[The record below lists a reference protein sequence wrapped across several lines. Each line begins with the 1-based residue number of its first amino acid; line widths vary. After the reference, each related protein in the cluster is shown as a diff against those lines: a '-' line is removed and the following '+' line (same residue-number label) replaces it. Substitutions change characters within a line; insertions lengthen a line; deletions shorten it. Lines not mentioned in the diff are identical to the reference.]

1 MIDKVISQ
9 MGMYENYPQTFSP
22 VLRRKEQQDKKNNNN
37 RVTTRYHP
45 GDLRICNQF
54 CFSLSICKF
63 PDMVSPPQNR
73 NYCSSTSLIS
83 P

>member
-22 VLRRKEQQDKKNNNN
+22 VLRRKEQDIKKKNN
-37 RVTTRYHP
+37 RVTTGYHP
-45 GDLRICNQF
+45 RDLRICNQF

-63 PDMVSPPQNR
+63 PDMASPPQNR
-73 NYCSSTSLIS
+73 NYCSATSLIS